1 MHWTTWAK
9 LTLLQIAEVKNYFA
23 NHQQQYQDQLRRVQS
38 LNEDSSSDLFL
49 FKAPRLNDRSEA
61 MAPFPTKMECDRL
74 VGRYFNSYDPSVHI
88 IHGPTF
94 QKKYDRH
101 WQDPNS
107 TPLVFIGMLYAIMAL
122 ALQSYHRAN
131 DEPPE
136 YAGKSLQ
143 FSVAFRRLTAQTLAL
158 ADIREPIPEMLEA
171 LVLHLQAEYGRSKDA
186 ESGVLYLVSL
196 VVRIAMRMGYNRDPA
211 PYPNVKPF
219 QAEMRRRVWTTIRQ
233 ADLMFSFQFGLPAV
247 ARADCIDTEIPRNLY
262 DDELFEDMTSLPPSR
277 PDTEV
282 TPMSYMIAKARMSYK
297 FGEIVDRILSITN
310 PPSYEEISELDRQL
324 RHERSMIPPH
334 LQLRPFHDTNDPA
347 NCILQRFGLELLYL
361 KSQCVLHRR
370 YIARGRES
378 QRFAY
383 SRRTCIDASMDMLAH
398 QATLHHESQPNGRLS
413 SVKWYISSLTTH
425 DFLLAAMTVCLDL
438 YHCCEAER
446 QGRKSPATS
455 SPLATDVWAADRKEQ
470 MMNALRHCVGIW
482 ESQRDQSMEAYK
494 ASSMLK
500 VMVEKLM
507 ACQARSSS
515 NENTYNAYTDPGAQQ
530 QAAPLRKPVFGV
542 FPNGQVNMG
551 EDLAPEQSAAMT
563 LGLLSSGGVSP
574 NPFHSGTTPP
584 VSSAQDTSGRPYPA
598 SMAGILNEQ
607 QSTGMT
613 PPAGAANAPS
623 PFSSLFANGGME
635 NLNDLDWN
643 AWDNFVQGANVDP
656 IHGFPGM
663 DLGGMGMGGF
673 NMGMNVMGGNL
684 GVVDPALS
692 GQGGGHKSEYGNVN
706 PVANGNMNGQ
716 LPAGVFMGAGTPGGN
731 GMM

>member
-1 MHWTTWAK
+1 
-9 LTLLQIAEVKNYFA
+9 
-23 NHQQQYQDQLRRVQS
+23 
-38 LNEDSSSDLFL
+38 
-49 FKAPRLNDRSEA
+49 

-122 ALQSYHRAN
+122 ALQSFHRAN

-136 YAGKSLQ
+136 YAGRSLQ
-143 FSVAFRRLTAQTLAL
+143 LSVAFRRLTAQTLVL

-262 DDELFEDMTSLPPSR
+262 DDELFEDMPSLPPSR
-277 PDTEV
+277 PDTEI

-310 PPSYEEISELDRQL
+310 PPSYDEISELDRQL
-324 RHERSMIPPH
+324 RQERAMIPPH
-334 LQLRPFHDTNDPA
+334 LQLRPFQDTNDPA

-398 QATLHHESQPNGRLS
+398 QATLHHESQPKGRLS

-446 QGRKSPATS
+446 QGRKSSANN

-494 ASSMLK
+494 ASAMLK

-515 NENTYNAYTDPGAQQ
+515 NDNTYNAYGNSSTQLQ
-530 QAAPLRKPVFGV
+530 SVSQAKRNFNSI
-542 FPNGQVNMG
+542 FSNGQVNMT

-574 NPFHSGTTPP
+574 NPFNSATTPP
-584 VSSAQDTSGRPYPA
+584 VSSAQDANGRPYPA

-607 QSTGMT
+607 QPTGLT
-613 PPAGAANAPS
+613 PPTGTANAPS
-623 PFSSLFANGGME
+623 PFSSLFANGGMD
-635 NLNDLDWN
+635 NLGDVDWS
-643 AWDNFVQGANVDP
+643 AWDNFVQGTNVDP
-656 IHGFPGM
+656 INGFPGM
-663 DLGGMGMGGF
+663 DLGGVGMM
-673 NMGMNVMGGNL
+673 NMGMNMGMGN
-684 GVVDPALS
+684 GNMAGMVDPALS
-692 GQGGGHKSEYGNVN
+692 GQGDGH
-706 PVANGNMNGQ
+706 ANGNGNPNGNGHPM
-716 LPAGVFMGAGTPGGN
+716 PAGVFMGAGTPGGN
-731 GMM
+731 GIM